1 MIPVQRPPLVDEV
14 VVKKERVIYATVNV
28 PATVAEGDEYFI
40 GKVLCTTDGGLTFDA
55 LAAPAWVTGSYDDAD
70 TVFHN
75 GHIFESLVDLNTVE
89 PGTDP
94 LKWQDNGVWD
104 ANGILIEN
112 IDATGMAAVLIT
124 GVAVEGKLRGYDSTM
139 RHALFTNKITMQ

>member
-14 VVKKERVIYATVNV
+14 IVKKERVIYATVNV

-40 GKVLCTTDGGLTFDA
+40 GKVIRTTDGGQTFDA
-55 LAAPAWVTGSYDDAD
+55 MTTPHWVAGEYAID
-70 TVFHN
+70 VVVYHN
-75 GHIFESLVDLNTVE
+75 GHIYTSLAALNTAE
-89 PGTDP
+89 PGTDAT
-94 LKWQDNGVWD
+94 KWHDDGVWD

-112 IDATGMAAVLIT
+112 IDVTGMAAVLIT
-124 GVAVEGKLRGYDSTM
+124 GVAAEGKLRGYDATM

>member
-14 VVKKERVIYATVNV
+14 IVKKERVIYATVNV

-40 GKVLCTTDGGLTFDA
+40 GKVLCTTDGGVTFDA
-55 LAAPAWVTGSYDDAD
+55 MTEDTWVTGAYSDGDV
-70 TVFHN
+70 VFHA
-75 GHIFESLVDLNTVE
+75 GHIFESLADDNNVE

-112 IDATGMAAVLIT
+112 IDATCMAPVVIT
-124 GVAVEGKLRGYDSTM
+124 GVATEGKLRGYDATM
-139 RHALFTNKITMQ
+139 RHVLFTNKITMQ

>member
-1 MIPVQRPPLVDEV
+1 MITVQRPPLVDEV
-14 VVKKERVIYATVNV
+14 IVKKERVIYATVNV

-40 GKVLCTTDGGLTFDA
+40 GKVLRTTDGGVTFDA
-55 LAAPAWVTGSYDDAD
+55 MTEDVWVAGSYAD
-70 TVFHN
+70 GVVVFHN
-75 GHIFESLVDLNTVE
+75 GHTFESLADANNAE

-124 GVAVEGKLRGYDSTM
+124 GVAAEGKLRGYDATM